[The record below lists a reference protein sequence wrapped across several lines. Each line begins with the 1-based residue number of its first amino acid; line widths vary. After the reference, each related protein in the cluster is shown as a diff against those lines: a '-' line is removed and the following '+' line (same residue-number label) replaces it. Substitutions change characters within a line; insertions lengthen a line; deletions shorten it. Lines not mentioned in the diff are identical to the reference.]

1 MDEIKPLGN
10 FFKLDVLGRKGIFD
24 KMVALTMF
32 LKREG
37 NNFPWG
43 EKGLS
48 CLGEQLL
55 IKENFLNE

>member
-32 LKREG
+32 LEGEG
-37 NNFPWG
+37 NNFP
-43 EKGLS
+43 
-48 CLGEQLL
+48 
-55 IKENFLNE
+55 